1 MLKGPG
7 VLQQEV
13 CEVVGMTES
22 ERQYE
27 CPICHELL
35 DEGYIV
41 LIRKITEE
49 GHQQQYHAH
58 ARESGKVI
66 YLDDVVWRDD

>member
-1 MLKGPG
+1 MLKGLG

-13 CEVVGMTES
+13 CEVIGMTES
-22 ERQYE
+22 ELQYE
-27 CPICHELL
+27 CPICHELI
-35 DEGYIV
+35 DEGYVV

-58 ARESGKVI
+58 ARQSGNTI